1 MAPCDLEIEEFLRD
15 LSDFEE
21 NNDKLS
27 KSNLV
32 QQIFDITKFID
43 VNKTFLNNFV
53 GNIKIFLYI

>member
-43 VNKTFLNNFV
+43 VNKKFLNNFV